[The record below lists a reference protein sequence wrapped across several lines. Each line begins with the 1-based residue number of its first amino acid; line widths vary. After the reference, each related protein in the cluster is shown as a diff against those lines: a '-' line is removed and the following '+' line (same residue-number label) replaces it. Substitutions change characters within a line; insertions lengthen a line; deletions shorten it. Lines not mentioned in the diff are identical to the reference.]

1 MCVYVYN
8 FKKLDYLSILK
19 DFVVGKIPK
28 TAAKK
33 CSSIIPGTCEY
44 DQITLMIM
52 VCCMGSVGWF
62 LTSHVLIKHYTLIP
76 KLLSSVKPLPLAPE
90 ACRASTYLPQ
100 EVTDGPTSAS
110 CPFS

>member
-52 VCCMGSVGWF
+52 VCCMAQ
-62 LTSHVLIKHYTLIP
+62 
-76 KLLSSVKPLPLAPE
+76 LSL
-90 ACRASTYLPQ
+90 R
-100 EVTDGPTSAS
+100 
-110 CPFS
+110 